1 MRVAW
6 TRVCAGSN
14 RPHMHEVI
22 TECRSCKHEQL
33 SPVLDMGSMPLVD
46 ALVPADSR
54 NESESTYPLT
64 VVFCESCALVQIR
77 ESLAASALF
86 GPEYHYFSSYAD
98 ELVDHAKRNANALVK
113 RHSLDQQSLV
123 VEPASND
130 GYLLQHFASAGVSVL
145 GIDPARGPAARAR
158 ELGIETIDGYM
169 TFELSQT
176 LRDEGRAADLIVAN
190 NVLAHVSDQNDFV
203 AAVANLLTD
212 SGAVAM
218 EVPYVRDLV
227 ERCEYD
233 TIYHE
238 HHCYFSASSVLN
250 LFARH
255 GLHLNDVEHLAIHGG
270 SLRLH
275 ASCTPGQ
282 SDRLQTML
290 DVESDLGMLEHAYYA
305 DFAKLAELHR
315 NEVRS
320 LLASLK
326 AEGKTIAG
334 YGAAAKGTVLL
345 NFAGIGSET
354 IDFIVDRNVAK
365 QGKYLPGV
373 DIPIL
378 DPSAVLER
386 KPDYLLILPWNFTN
400 EILAQ
405 QRQYLDGGGQA
416 IVTNP
421 AVTIL

>member
-1 MRVAW
+1 
-6 TRVCAGSN
+6 
-14 RPHMHEVI
+14 MHEVI
-22 TECRSCKHEQL
+22 TRCRSCKSERL

-46 ALVPADSR
+46 ALVAADKR
-54 NESESTYPLT
+54 NEPEAFHPLT
-64 VVFCESCALVQIR
+64 VVFCESCSLVQIR
-77 ESLAASALF
+77 ESLPASELF
-86 GPEYHYFSSYAD
+86 GPDYHYFSSYAD
-98 ELVDHAKRNANALVK
+98 ELIDHARRAAHALIE
-113 RHSLDQQSLV
+113 RHSLGEQSLV

-130 GYLLQHFASAGVSVL
+130 GYLLQHFVSAGVPVL
-145 GIDPARGPAARAR
+145 GVDPARGPATRAR
-158 ELGIETIDGYM
+158 ELGIETVDGYM
-169 TFELSQT
+169 TLELSEA
-176 LRDEGRAADLIVAN
+176 LRDEGLAADLIVAN

-203 AAVANLLTD
+203 AAVAHLLAE
-212 SGAVAM
+212 SGAVAV

-238 HHCYFSASSVLN
+238 HHCYFSASSALN

-255 GLHLNDVEHLAIHGG
+255 GLQLNDVEHLAIHGG

-275 ASCTPGQ
+275 ASFGPGQ

-290 DVESDLGMLEHAYYA
+290 DVESELGMLEHQYYA
-305 DFAKLAELHR
+305 DFAKRAELHR

-354 IDFIVDRNVAK
+354 IDFIVDRNPAK
-365 QGKYLPGV
+365 HGKYLPGV

-378 DPSAVLER
+378 DPSAVMER
-386 KPDYLLILPWNFTN
+386 KPDYLLILPWNFTA
-400 EILAQ
+400 EILTQ
-405 QRQYLDGGGQA
+405 QRQYLDEGGQA

-421 AVTIL
+421 AVAIL

>member
-1 MRVAW
+1 
-6 TRVCAGSN
+6 
-14 RPHMHEVI
+14 MHEVI
-22 TECRSCKHEQL
+22 TKCRSCLHEQL
-33 SPVLDMGSMPLVD
+33 SLVLDMGSMPLVD
-46 ALVPADSR
+46 ALVPADR
-54 NESESTYPLT
+54 RSELEATHPLT

-77 ESLAASALF
+77 ESLPASELF

-98 ELVDHAKRNANALVK
+98 ELVAHAQRNARALIE
-113 RHSLDQQSLV
+113 RYSLDEASLV

-130 GYLLQHFASAGVSVL
+130 GYLLQHFASAGISVL
-145 GIDPARGPAARAR
+145 GIDPAHGPAARAR
-158 ELGIETIDGYM
+158 ELGIETIGGYM
-169 TFELSQT
+169 TYELSES
-176 LRDEGRAADLIVAN
+176 LRDAGRAADLVVAN

-203 AAVANLLTD
+203 AAVANLLAD

-238 HHCYFSASSVLN
+238 HHCYFSASSVQH

-275 ASCTPGQ
+275 ASFSPGQ
-282 SDRLQTML
+282 SDRLQAML
-290 DVESDLGMLEHAYYA
+290 DVESDLGMSDHAYYA
-305 DFAKLAELHR
+305 DFAKMAELHR

-320 LLASLK
+320 LLGSLK

-354 IDFIVDRNVAK
+354 IDFIVDRNPAK
-365 QGKYLPGV
+365 QGKFLPGV

-378 DPSAVLER
+378 DPSAILER
-386 KPDYLLILPWNFTN
+386 RPDYLLILPWNFTA

-405 QRQYLDGGGQA
+405 QRQYLDEGGQA

-421 AVTIL
+421 AITIL